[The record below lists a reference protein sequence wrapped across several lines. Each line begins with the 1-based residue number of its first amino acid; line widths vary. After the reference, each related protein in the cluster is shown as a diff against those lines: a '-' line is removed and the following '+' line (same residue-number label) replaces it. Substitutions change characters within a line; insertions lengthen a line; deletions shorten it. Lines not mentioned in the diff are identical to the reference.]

1 MQVEMSDA
9 MKTRKAADGRIISI
23 ERDILNLRTLV
34 LVTDP
39 EDSTKVV
46 VHVEPGLRQSHADR
60 ANAHVKELLA
70 AIRIR
75 VETPPVAN
83 KPVPKKYRA

>member
-1 MQVEMSDA
+1 MQVEMSDE
-9 MKTRKAADGRIISI
+9 MKTRKAADGKIISI
-23 ERDILNLRTLV
+23 ERDMLNLRTLV

-39 EDSTKVV
+39 EDFTKVV
-46 VHVEPGLRQSHADR
+46 VHIEPGLRQSHADR
-60 ANAHVKELLA
+60 ASAHVKELLT

-75 VETPPVAN
+75 VESPPAIN